1 MIVRQLF
8 SSSDWYNSSTPGIDW
23 EQTTSSGGTTHMV
36 KTYMTENRL
45 RLVGKAWE
53 IRAVLRT
60 FAGSSGATLA
70 QFLSANN
77 APAEAEDR
85 TA

>member
-1 MIVRQLF
+1 
-8 SSSDWYNSSTPGIDW
+8 
-23 EQTTSSGGTTHMV
+23 MV
-36 KTYMTENRL
+36 KTYMTNNRL

-60 FAGSSGATLA
+60 FAGTSSTTLH

-77 APAEAEDR
+77 ASVEDR
-85 TA
+85 AE

>member
-1 MIVRQLF
+1 
-8 SSSDWYNSSTPGIDW
+8 
-23 EQTTSSGGTTHMV
+23 MV

-53 IRAVLRT
+53 IRAVLQT
-60 FAGSSGATLA
+60 FAGTGTATLH

-77 APAEAEDR
+77 APSEDR
-85 TA
+85 PA

>member
-1 MIVRQLF
+1 
-8 SSSDWYNSSTPGIDW
+8 
-23 EQTTSSGGTTHMV
+23 MV

-45 RLVGKAWE
+45 RLVGRAWE

-60 FAGSSGATLA
+60 IASNSNATLS

-77 APAEAEDR
+77 APAEDR